1 MAYKFTDLL
10 RWWQAESR
18 DERPAFKS
26 DSEAYDFCR
35 EAYMRTGGASPDLRL
50 TYEFYVKNFD
60 DARSEGD
67 RPFQS
72 PDK

>member
-35 EAYMRTGGASPDLRL
+35 EAYMRTGGVSPDLRL
-50 TYEFYVKNFD
+50 TYQGNRLN
-60 DARSEGD
+60 RSVTNHQRDESLD
-67 RPFQS
+67 HH
-72 PDK
+72 